1 MKLPIFEW
9 YREEKIIH
17 KPRYQS
23 LDSTNKKE
31 LAKSAQ
37 NYECMWILQ
46 KKKQLLNG
54 LVKQW
59 MFEKND
65 MIWETFSDFSIR
77 TLLVLRTGN
86 REPESGNEIQR
97 LST

>member
-31 LAKSAQ
+31 LAKSAH

-46 KKKQLLNG
+46 KKNG

-65 MIWETFSDFSIR
+65 IIWETFSDFLMRI
-77 TLLVLRTGN
+77 LLVLRTGN
-86 REPESGNEIQR
+86 GEPESGNEIQR